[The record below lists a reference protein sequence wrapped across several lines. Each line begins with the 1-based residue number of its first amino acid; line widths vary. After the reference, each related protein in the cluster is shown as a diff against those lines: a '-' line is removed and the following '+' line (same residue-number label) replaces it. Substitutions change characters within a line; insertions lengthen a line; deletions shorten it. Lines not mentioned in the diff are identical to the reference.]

1 MPKVKH
7 EDCEDAIADTFFSLK
22 KVVESGKQ
30 IDNMEEYCKR
40 AIKNRL
46 LRIIG
51 KQKYAINIDD
61 VFFEPIEEA
70 KEEDDGKWKA
80 YEAAWRQLSE
90 PCQQAFKKYYYNDE
104 KGKDIWHSLGFNTYA
119 SFRQAFKRCKTKFKK
134 FYEVHHGK
142 NAKFNK

>member
-1 MPKVKH
+1 MDIKEFSLFYINKQPFFLSWLKRNMPKVKH

-51 KQKYAINIDD
+51 KQKYAINID
-61 VFFEPIEEA
+61 
-70 KEEDDGKWKA
+70 
-80 YEAAWRQLSE
+80 LSL
-90 PCQQAFKKYYYNDE
+90 
-104 KGKDIWHSLGFNTYA
+104 IHI
-119 SFRQAFKRCKTKFKK
+119 
-134 FYEVHHGK
+134 
-142 NAKFNK
+142 